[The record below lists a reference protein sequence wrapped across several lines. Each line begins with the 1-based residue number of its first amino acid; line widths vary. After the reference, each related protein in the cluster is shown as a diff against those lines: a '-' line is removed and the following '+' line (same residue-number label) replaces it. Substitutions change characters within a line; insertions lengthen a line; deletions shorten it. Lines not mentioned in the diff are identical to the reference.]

1 VGGGGVED
9 EVVQRIV
16 SLIDDWYVS
25 LVAGYGVALVVS
37 PQEKTCEKSIYCD
50 LL

>member
-1 VGGGGVED
+1 MGSGGVED

-37 PQEKTCEKSIYCD
+37 PHAKTSEKSIYSD